1 MIFKKFTDIYPLYYN
16 ALKQY
21 TKALYCWQLAAADA
35 WEGDIMLKYFLKRI
49 LSAVVTLFFIITITF
64 FLMKA
69 IPGNPFASEKMPN
82 KEIEAAMMAKYGLD
96 QPVWKQYIIYL
107 GNFIRGDFGVSYTK
121 AGMTVNDVIADG
133 FPYSLAI
140 GLYASLVVIFAGVFF
155 GAVCALR
162 QNKLIDRFFM
172 VLSTLGSTIPS
183 FVLATG
189 FLFLFSKTLGL
200 VPPFGVDSAVGYI
213 GPVLVI
219 SAFPLSFV
227 TRLTRTS
234 LVEVQQQDYIRT
246 ARSKGLP
253 EVKVIGKHA
262 LRNALLPVVTYIG
275 PMVASI
281 VTGSFVVEKVFGIP
295 GVGSLFT
302 TSILNRDYPLIMGM
316 TVFFAVLL
324 VISVLVVDFI
334 YVLIDPRIKLE

>member
-1 MIFKKFTDIYPLYYN
+1 
-16 ALKQY
+16 
-21 TKALYCWQLAAADA
+21 
-35 WEGDIMLKYFLKRI
+35 MLKYFIKRI
-49 LSAVVTLFFIITITF
+49 LSALITVFFIITITF

-69 IPGNPFASEKMPN
+69 IPGDPFASEKMPN
-82 KEIEAAMMAKYGLD
+82 PEVRAAMMAKYGLD
-96 QPVWKQYIIYL
+96 KPLLTQYLIYL

-121 AGMTVNDVIADG
+121 AGITVNKVIGDG

-140 GLYASLVVIFAGVFF
+140 GIYASLVVVFAGILF

-162 QNKLIDRFFM
+162 QNKLVDRIFM
-172 VLSTLGSTIPS
+172 VLATIGATIPS

-200 VPPFGVDSAVGYI
+200 VPSFGVDSWTGYI

-219 SAFPLSFV
+219 GAFPLSFI

-234 LVEVQQQDYIRT
+234 LLEVQQQDYIRT
-246 ARSKGLP
+246 ARSKGIS
-253 EVKVIGKHA
+253 EFKVIYKHA
-262 LRNALLPVVTYIG
+262 MRNALLPVVTYIG

-281 VTGSFVVEKVFGIP
+281 VTGSFVIEKVFGIP

-302 TSILNRDYPLIMGM
+302 TSIVNRDYPLIMGI
-316 TVFFAVLL
+316 TDRKSTRLN
-324 VISVLVVDFI
+324 SSH
-334 YVLIDPRIKLE
+334 

>member
-1 MIFKKFTDIYPLYYN
+1 
-16 ALKQY
+16 
-21 TKALYCWQLAAADA
+21 
-35 WEGDIMLKYFLKRI
+35 MLKYVLKRI
-49 LSAVVTLFFIITITF
+49 LSALVTIFFIITITF

-69 IPGNPFASEKMPN
+69 IPGNPFAAEKMPN
-82 KEIEAAMMAKYGLD
+82 PEIEAAMMAKYGLD
-96 QPVWKQYIIYL
+96 QPLWKQYIIYL
-107 GNFIRGDFGVSYTK
+107 GNFLRGDFGVSYTK
-121 AGMTVNDVIADG
+121 AGLTVNKVIADG
-133 FPYSLAI
+133 FPFSLTI
-140 GLYASLVVIFAGVFF
+140 GIYASLVVVFAGILF
-155 GAVCALR
+155 GSV
-162 QNKLIDRFFM
+162 M

-200 VPPFGVDSAVGYI
+200 VPAFGVDEVAGYI

-219 SAFPLSFV
+219 GAFPLSFI

-246 ARSKGLP
+246 ARSKGIS
-253 EVKVIGKHA
+253 EFKVIYKHA

-281 VTGSFVVEKVFGIP
+281 VTGSFVIETVFGIP
-295 GVGSLFT
+295 GVGQLFT
-302 TSILNRDYPLIMGM
+302 DSIVNRDYPLIMGI

-324 VISVLVVDFI
+324 VLAVLIVDLV
-334 YVLIDPRIKLE
+334 YVLIDPRIKLD

>member
-1 MIFKKFTDIYPLYYN
+1 MFKYL
-16 ALKQY
+16 
-21 TKALYCWQLAAADA
+21 
-35 WEGDIMLKYFLKRI
+35 LKRI
-49 LSAVVTLFFIITITF
+49 ISALITIFFIITITF

-69 IPGNPFASEKMPN
+69 IPGDPFAAEKMPN
-82 KEIEAAMMAKYGLD
+82 AEIRAAMMAKYGLD
-96 QPVWKQYIIYL
+96 QPVWKQYLIYL
-107 GNFIRGDFGVSYTK
+107 NNFVHGDFGVSYTK
-121 AGMTVNDVIADG
+121 AGMTVNQVIGDG
-133 FPYSLAI
+133 FPYSVTI
-140 GLYASLVVIFAGVFF
+140 GIYASLLVVFAGIGF
-155 GAVCALR
+155 GVVCALR
-162 QNKLIDRFFM
+162 QNKFFDRFFM
-172 VLSTLGSTIPS
+172 VLATLGSTIPS

-200 VPPFGVDSAVGYI
+200 VPAFGVDTVAGYI
-213 GPVLVI
+213 GPVVVI
-219 SAFPLSFV
+219 GAFPLSFI

-246 ARSKGLP
+246 ARSKGIS
-253 EVKVIGKHA
+253 EFKVVCKHG

-281 VTGSFVVEKVFGIP
+281 VTGSFVIEKVFGIP

-302 TSILNRDYPLIMGM
+302 NSIINRDYPLIMGI

-324 VISVLVVDFI
+324 VLAVLIVDFI